1 MSATIITGIL
11 ILGGTATWGYVVLRL
26 AKMGT
31 EHPEHQGF
39 YIKLARSK
47 KLEIPSSISS
57 LFNNSKKE
65 NENDDKEN

>member
-1 MSATIITGIL
+1 MPATIITGVL
-11 ILGGTATWGYVVLRL
+11 ILGGTTVWGYVVLRL

-39 YIKLARSK
+39 YVRLARSK
-47 KLEIPSSISS
+47 KLEIPSSISNLLNS
-57 LFNNSKKE
+57 SKKE